1 MKFFGL
7 RLRLLPATIL
17 MLTILIP
24 VQLDVI
30 SRGVDSLFVQS
41 AAKAAE
47 PTKAAEP
54 EGKKAP
60 ADDKSAAKTDA
71 KPSQA
76 ASKEAGG
83 NVAKDKDKEAGK
95 DSAKEGEKESAKE
108 SGDGASADHFDP
120 TSMSASEME
129 MLQSLSQRRGEI
141 EAKEKTINER
151 ILLLEA
157 TEKRVNSKIE
167 ELANVQKQ
175 IEALKTEI
183 QQISASYKKE
193 EDEKVQSLVRIY
205 ETMKPKEAAV
215 IFDQLDNTI
224 LIQVLSKMKE
234 AKSAIIMA
242 NMNPVK
248 ARVVTALLLEHKKLP
263 ELPE

>member
-47 PTKAAEP
+47 PTKAAETDS
-54 EGKKAP
+54 KKAP
-60 ADDKSAAKTDA
+60 ADDKSAAKTNA

-76 ASKEAGG
+76 ASKE
-83 NVAKDKDKEAGK
+83 KDKEVGK

>member
-76 ASKEAGG
+76 ASKE
-83 NVAKDKDKEAGK
+83 KDREAGK

>member
-17 MLTILIP
+17 MLTLLIP

-47 PTKAAEP
+47 PTKAAET

-76 ASKEAGG
+76 ASKE
-83 NVAKDKDKEAGK
+83 KDKDAGK
-95 DSAKEGEKESAKE
+95 DSAKEGEKE

-120 TSMSASEME
+120 TTMSVSEME

-151 ILLLEA
+151 ILFLEA
-157 TEKRVNSKIE
+157 TEKRVNSKID

-183 QQISASYKKE
+183 QQIAASYKKE

-215 IFDQLDNTI
+215 IFNQLDNTI

-242 NMNPVK
+242 NMDPVK
-248 ARVVTALLLEHKKLP
+248 TRVVTALLLEHKKLP

>member
-1 MKFFGL
+1 MQLFGR

-17 MLTILIP
+17 MLTLLIP
-24 VQLDVI
+24 VQLNVI
-30 SRGVDSLFVQS
+30 SKGVDSLFVRS
-41 AAKAAE
+41 AATAAE
-47 PTKAAEP
+47 PTKLDHQ
-54 EGKKAP
+54 
-60 ADDKSAAKTDA
+60 ADKTADKTD
-71 KPSQA
+71 KA
-76 ASKEAGG
+76 ASKAEAKPVEEGQKSTTKDAP
-83 NVAKDKDKEAGK
+83 NPAAKNDSKDGDKAVHPDQAE
-95 DSAKEGEKESAKE
+95 
-108 SGDGASADHFDP
+108 HFDP
-120 TSMSASEME
+120 TTMSVSEME

-151 ILLLEA
+151 ILFLEA

-175 IEALKTEI
+175 IESLKAEI
-183 QQISASYKKE
+183 QQIAASYKKE

-215 IFDQLDNTI
+215 IFNQLDNTI

-234 AKSAIIMA
+234 AKSAVIMA
-242 NMNPVK
+242 NMDPVK
-248 ARVVTALLLEHKKLP
+248 TRVVTALLLEHKKLP

>member
-76 ASKEAGG
+76 ASKE
-83 NVAKDKDKEAGK
+83 KDKEVGK

>member
-17 MLTILIP
+17 MLTLLIP

-47 PTKAAEP
+47 PTKAAET

-76 ASKEAGG
+76 ASKE
-83 NVAKDKDKEAGK
+83 KDKDAGK
-95 DSAKEGEKESAKE
+95 DSAKEGEKE

-120 TSMSASEME
+120 TSMSVSEME

-151 ILLLEA
+151 ILFLEA
-157 TEKRVNSKIE
+157 TEKRVNSKID

-183 QQISASYKKE
+183 QQIAASYKKE

>member
-17 MLTILIP
+17 MLTLLIP

-47 PTKAAEP
+47 PTKSAET

-76 ASKEAGG
+76 ASKE
-83 NVAKDKDKEAGK
+83 KDKDAGK
-95 DSAKEGEKESAKE
+95 DSAKKGEKE

-120 TSMSASEME
+120 TSMSVSEME

-151 ILLLEA
+151 ILFLEA
-157 TEKRVNSKIE
+157 TEKRVNSKID

-183 QQISASYKKE
+183 QQIAASYKKE

>member
-47 PTKAAEP
+47 PTKAAETDS
-54 EGKKAP
+54 KKAP

-76 ASKEAGG
+76 ASKE
-83 NVAKDKDKEAGK
+83 KDKEVGK

>member
-76 ASKEAGG
+76 ASKE
-83 NVAKDKDKEAGK
+83 KDKEAGK

-175 IEALKTEI
+175 IEALKVEI

-248 ARVVTALLLEHKKLP
+248 TRVVTALLLEHKKLP

>member
-17 MLTILIP
+17 MLTLLIP

-47 PTKAAEP
+47 PTKAAET

-76 ASKEAGG
+76 ASKE
-83 NVAKDKDKEAGK
+83 KDKDAGK
-95 DSAKEGEKESAKE
+95 DSAKEGEKE

-120 TSMSASEME
+120 TSMSVSEME

-141 EAKEKTINER
+141 DAKEKTINER
-151 ILLLEA
+151 ILFLEA
-157 TEKRVNSKIE
+157 TEKRVNSKID

-183 QQISASYKKE
+183 QQIAASYKKE

-215 IFDQLDNTI
+215 IFNQLDNTI

-242 NMNPVK
+242 NMDPVK
-248 ARVVTALLLEHKKLP
+248 TRVVTALLLEHKKLP

>member
-17 MLTILIP
+17 MLTLLIP

-47 PTKAAEP
+47 PTKAAET

-76 ASKEAGG
+76 ASKE
-83 NVAKDKDKEAGK
+83 KDKDAGK
-95 DSAKEGEKESAKE
+95 DSAKEGEKE

-120 TSMSASEME
+120 TTMSVSEME

-151 ILLLEA
+151 ILFLEA

-175 IEALKTEI
+175 IESLKAEI
-183 QQISASYKKE
+183 QQIAASYKKE

>member
-47 PTKAAEP
+47 PTKAVETDS
-54 EGKKAP
+54 KKAP

-76 ASKEAGG
+76 ASKE
-83 NVAKDKDKEAGK
+83 KDKEVGK

>member
-60 ADDKSAAKTDA
+60 ADDKSATKTDA

-76 ASKEAGG
+76 ASKE
-83 NVAKDKDKEAGK
+83 KDKEAGK

>member
-1 MKFFGL
+1 MQLLGR

-17 MLTILIP
+17 MLTLLIP
-24 VQLDVI
+24 VQLNVI
-30 SRGVDSLFVQS
+30 SKGVDSLFVRS
-41 AAKAAE
+41 AATAAE
-47 PTKAAEP
+47 PTKPDHQADKAA
-54 EGKKAP
+54 
-60 ADDKSAAKTDA
+60 DKTDKAANKTEA
-71 KPSQA
+71 KPVEEGQKSTTKDA
-76 ASKEAGG
+76 P
-83 NVAKDKDKEAGK
+83 NPVAKNDSKDGDKAVHPDQAE
-95 DSAKEGEKESAKE
+95 
-108 SGDGASADHFDP
+108 HFDP
-120 TSMSASEME
+120 TSMSVSEME

-151 ILLLEA
+151 ILFLEA

-175 IEALKTEI
+175 IESLKAEI
-183 QQISASYKKE
+183 QQIAASYKKE

-215 IFDQLDNTI
+215 IFNQLDNTI

-234 AKSAIIMA
+234 AKSAVIMA
-242 NMNPVK
+242 NMDPVK
-248 ARVVTALLLEHKKLP
+248 TRVVTALLLEHKKLP

>member
-47 PTKAAEP
+47 PTKAAETDS
-54 EGKKAP
+54 KKAP

-76 ASKEAGG
+76 ASKE
-83 NVAKDKDKEAGK
+83 KDKEAGK
-95 DSAKEGEKESAKE
+95 DSAKEGGKESAKE

-175 IEALKTEI
+175 IEALKVEI

-263 ELPE
+263 ERPE

>member
-47 PTKAAEP
+47 PTKAAETDS
-54 EGKKAP
+54 KKAP
-60 ADDKSAAKTDA
+60 ADDKSAANTDA

-76 ASKEAGG
+76 ASKE
-83 NVAKDKDKEAGK
+83 KDREAGK